1 MRRGRLF
8 FWRARTGFLFMAESA
23 NTLAILLFFWRAR
36 TGFLFMAESAN
47 TLAILVPNHRR

>member
-1 MRRGRLF
+1 
-8 FWRARTGFLFMAESA
+8 MAESA